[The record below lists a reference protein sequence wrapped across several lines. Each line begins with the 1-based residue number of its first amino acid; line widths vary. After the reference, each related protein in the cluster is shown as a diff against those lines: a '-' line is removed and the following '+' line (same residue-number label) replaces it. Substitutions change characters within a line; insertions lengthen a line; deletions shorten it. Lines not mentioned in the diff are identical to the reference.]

1 MRTIHTDA
9 ITEAVARLC
18 MDANYDLNHDIE
30 AALSAFCQEEP
41 SPNGREILQDIL
53 ANAKLAR
60 ECAMPICQDTGM
72 AVFRVE
78 VGQDVH
84 IEGGGLTD
92 AINEG
97 VRQGYKE
104 GYLRKSVVG
113 DPLRRVNTKDNTPA
127 IIHYDIV
134 PGDKL
139 HIVFAP
145 KGFGS
150 ENMSALRMLKPAQGL
165 DGVIDFVV
173 ETADKA
179 GSNPCPP
186 MVVGVGIGGTME
198 KAAQMAKF
206 ALLRPI
212 DEKNPDPYYAELEDT
227 LLRRINQL
235 GTGPQGLGGRT
246 TAIGVNVEVFAT
258 HIAGLPVAVNINC
271 HATRHKEVTL

>member
-1 MRTIHTDA
+1 MRTIHSGE
-9 ITEAVARLC
+9 ITAAVARLC
-18 MDANYDLNHDIE
+18 TDANYYLSSDIKE
-30 AALSAFCQEEP
+30 ALKRFGKEED
-41 SPNGREILQDIL
+41 SENGREILKDIL
-53 ANAKLAR
+53 KNAELA
-60 ECAMPICQDTGM
+60 ETCKMPICQDTGM
-72 AVFRVE
+72 AVLRVK

-84 IEGGGLTD
+84 IAGQNITD

-97 VRQGYKE
+97 IKRGYEE

-127 IIHYDIV
+127 VIHYDIV
-134 PGDKL
+134 AGDKI
-139 HIVFAP
+139 HITFAP

-150 ENMSALRMLKPAQGL
+150 ENMSALCMLKPAQGI

-173 ETADKA
+173 NTAEKA

-198 KAAQMAKF
+198 KAAQLAKF
-206 ALLRPI
+206 ALMRPI
-212 DEKNPDPYYAELEDT
+212 DTKNPDPYYAELEDT
-227 LLRRINQL
+227 LLKRINML

-258 HIAGLPVAVNINC
+258 HIAGLPAAVNINC
-271 HATRHKEVTL
+271 HATRHAEVYI

>member
-30 AALSAFCQEEP
+30 AALAAFCQDEP
-41 SPNGREILQDIL
+41 SSNGREILQDIL

-78 VGQDVH
+78 VGQDIH

-165 DGVIDFVV
+165 NGVIDFVV

>member
-1 MRTIHTDA
+1 MRTIHTYA

-30 AALSAFCQEEP
+30 AALAAFCQDEP

-60 ECAMPICQDTGM
+60 ESAMPICQDTGM

-78 VGQDVH
+78 VGQDIH

-92 AINEG
+92 AINAG

-165 DGVIDFVV
+165 NGVIDFVV

>member
-30 AALSAFCQEEP
+30 AALAAFCQDEP

>member
-60 ECAMPICQDTGM
+60 GCAMPICQDTGM

-165 DGVIDFVV
+165 NGVIDFVV

>member
-1 MRTIHTDA
+1 MRTIHTDE
-9 ITEAVARLC
+9 ITAAVKRLC
-18 MDANYDLNHDIE
+18 MDANYYLNSDIE
-30 AALSAFCQEEP
+30 SALSDFCRMEP
-41 SPNGREILQDIL
+41 SENGQEILKDIL
-53 ANAKLAR
+53 ENAQLAKTC
-60 ECAMPICQDTGM
+60 EMPICQDTGM

-84 IEGGGLTD
+84 VEGKSLTD
-92 AINEG
+92 AINDG
-97 VRQGYKE
+97 VRAGYGD

-127 IIHYDIV
+127 VIHYDIV

-139 HIVFAP
+139 RILFAP

-150 ENMSALRMLKPAQGL
+150 ENMSALKMLKPAQGL

-206 ALLRPI
+206 ALMRPI
-212 DEKNPDPYYAELEDT
+212 DTQNPDPFYAELEDT
-227 LLRRINQL
+227 LLEKINKL
-235 GTGPQGLGGRT
+235 GIGPQGLGGRT

-271 HATRHKEVTL
+271 HATRHKAVTL